1 MPCSRSS
8 NTRAR
13 RWDRESGRVR
23 VNMGDLHAGSLLS
36 KNGGTEALAKRI
48 PPRTMG
54 FPRDAVSGRSRSS
67 PSAVQDPRGPT
78 PGSGGPRP
86 IPEGSPA
93 NPREPRKRS
102 WTGVVAAHLS
112 HFENRV
118 AFADPDVVVPLGS
131 NSLLAACKRPF

>member
-1 MPCSRSS
+1 MMHLR
-8 NTRAR
+8 
-13 RWDRESGRVR
+13 
-23 VNMGDLHAGSLLS
+23 SLLS

-102 WTGVVAAHLS
+102 WTGVTASNPGFRTLCGLTYDSEHS
-112 HFENRV
+112 K
-118 AFADPDVVVPLGS
+118 VVLFDGFDQMSMTKGDTWEYDGTNWTKLTPHNNPS
-131 NSLLAACKRPF
+131 PR

>member
-1 MPCSRSS
+1 MFSAIGVQS
-8 NTRAR
+8 
-13 RWDRESGRVR
+13 
-23 VNMGDLHAGSLLS
+23 LSLLS
-36 KNGGTEALAKRI
+36 KNGGTEALTKRI

-102 WTGVVAAHLS
+102 WTGVTQPISFIRKQQVIVAVSVHVVGK
-112 HFENRV
+112 ERV
-118 AFADPDVVVPLGS
+118 SAQGTYRRYRKDKRVPKS
-131 NSLLAACKRPF
+131 AIPI

>member
-1 MPCSRSS
+1 MAFEISAGVGLEKEKWTGSHD
-8 NTRAR
+8 R
-13 RWDRESGRVR
+13 RQQAASHEVD
-23 VNMGDLHAGSLLS
+23 SLLS
-36 KNGGTEALAKRI
+36 KNGGTEALTKRI

-102 WTGVVAAHLS
+102 WTGVILDNA
-112 HFENRV
+112 
-118 AFADPDVVVPLGS
+118 LGL
-131 NSLLAACKRPF
+131 NVKI